1 LRAGAFRPADFFA
14 APARAVLRAVVL
26 RPAACLAPCRAGFR
40 VDFPAERAPPRAVL
54 RADDLDR
61 LLDDALRLAMS

>member
-1 LRAGAFRPADFFA
+1 MRAAD
-14 APARAVLRAVVL
+14 L
-26 RPAACLAPCRAGFR
+26 RPPALAPWRAAGFR

-61 LLDDALRLAMS
+61 LLDDALRLAMSVILGLLTLTVSDKFRKL